1 MIVHYSNL
9 FMHSI
14 FMQIVGESV
23 VRALSWTLFHSLWQ
37 GLLLA
42 LLAGF
47 VVMATKK
54 SSPSVRYNILC
65 VLFFAFL
72 AGSFY
77 TFMSLLDF
85 SAQRSGGQPF
95 FAGQTSAQ
103 SDASGTL
110 LNHVSMETSFRVW
123 LGKCLWYFNGH
134 AYLFVTIWFVIFCAR
149 FVKFL
154 ANISYMQRARNYQTE
169 TAASHWQER
178 MRSLASLMGI
188 KINIALLQSQW
199 VKVPMVAG
207 FLKPVILFPFSML
220 SQLPPDQVEAVLL
233 HELAHIRRRDYF
245 VNILQSLADVIFFF
259 NPGVLWISSLIRDE
273 RENCCDDMAV
283 SHSKSSKAFIHALL
297 AFQEYN
303 LGSGHYAPAFPGR
316 KNHLL
321 QRVKRMLNHH
331 NQTLNNM
338 ERVFLGACLL
348 AITLGS
354 VAFSQNARHHKV
366 IKATV
371 QDTLAPVKPNISI
384 ATVPPAPV
392 PEAPLPG
399 VAAVEKIDVSV
410 PEATNDTTPSR
421 KKGGKFIIDED
432 GVVIYIRDG
441 WRIETKDDKIIRAFQ
456 NENPLSAEKIA
467 EMEPLLR
474 KVIEEQK
481 IESFKAFEAD
491 KDVLINK
498 HHEMEL
504 LQGVQ
509 MEKMAELQK
518 NLLDKEQS
526 MMKDKSLLELQQ
538 NQQNYLELQEKM
550 EMENQIQLKKSILDR
565 NRLLADQA
573 HLSELRN
580 LTDPILDDLLE
591 DHLIKNK
598 DEASF
603 ELDKDKLIINKM
615 RQSNAIHK
623 KYKEKFIKRAK
634 DHYIYSAS
642 KGSTHTDVNV
652 DQ

>member
-1 MIVHYSNL
+1 MIVHHSNL

-14 FMQIVGESV
+14 FMQIIEDNVI
-23 VRALSWTLFHSLWQ
+23 RALSWTLFHSLWQ
-37 GLLLA
+37 GLLLS

-54 SSPSVRYNILC
+54 SSPSLRYNILC

-72 AGSFY
+72 AVSFY
-77 TFMSLLDF
+77 TFISLLDF
-85 SAQRSGGQPF
+85 SSRGSVGQQPF
-95 FAGQTSAQ
+95 ASQTSALT
-103 SDASGTL
+103 DASGAL
-110 LNHVSMETSFRVW
+110 LTHDSMETSFRVW
-123 LGKCLWYFNGH
+123 LGKCLLYFNGH
-134 AYLFVTIWFVIFCAR
+134 AYLVVTVWFVIFCAR

-154 ANISYMQRARNYQTE
+154 ANVSYVQRARHYQTE
-169 TAASHWQER
+169 TAPSQWQER
-178 MRSLASLMGI
+178 IRSLASAMGI

-199 VKVPMVAG
+199 IKVPMVAG

-233 HELAHIRRRDYF
+233 HELAHIRRRDYV

-283 SHSKSSKAFIHALL
+283 SHSKSNRAFIHALL

-303 LGSGHYAPAFPGR
+303 LGSANYAPAFPGR

-354 VAFSQNARHHKV
+354 VAFSQNAKHNTVR
-366 IKATV
+366 KATI
-371 QDTLAPVKPNISI
+371 QDTLAPIKPSI
-384 ATVPPAPV
+384 PVASILPAPV
-392 PEAPLPG
+392 PDAPLPG
-399 VAAVEKIDVSV
+399 VAAVENISASV
-410 PEATNDTTPSR
+410 QEATNDTTPSR

-441 WRIETKDDKIIRAFQ
+441 WRIETKDDKIIRAYQ

-481 IESFKAFEAD
+481 IESFRAFEAD
-491 KDVLINK
+491 KDMLIKNQK
-498 HHEMEL
+498 EMEL
-504 LQGVQ
+504 LQDVQ
-509 MEKMAELQK
+509 KEKMVELQK
-518 NLLDKEQS
+518 SLLDMEQS
-526 MMKDKSLLELQQ
+526 KINEKSLQELQFNQQ
-538 NQQNYLELQEKM
+538 NQVDLLKKLA
-550 EMENQIQLKKSILDR
+550 MENEVQLKKSNMDK
-565 NRLLADQA
+565 LLADRA
-573 HLSELRN
+573 YLSGSRSLI
-580 LTDPILDDLLE
+580 DPILEDLL
-591 DHLIKNK
+591 DDNLIQNK
-598 DEASF
+598 DQASF
-603 ELDKDKLIINKM
+603 ELDNDKLVVNKLQ
-615 RQSNAIHK
+615 QSNALHK
-623 KYKEKFIKRAK
+623 KYKEKFIKGGK
-634 DHYIYSAS
+634 DHFIYSAS
-642 KGSTHTDVNV
+642 KGSVHTDVNV
-652 DQ
+652 DR